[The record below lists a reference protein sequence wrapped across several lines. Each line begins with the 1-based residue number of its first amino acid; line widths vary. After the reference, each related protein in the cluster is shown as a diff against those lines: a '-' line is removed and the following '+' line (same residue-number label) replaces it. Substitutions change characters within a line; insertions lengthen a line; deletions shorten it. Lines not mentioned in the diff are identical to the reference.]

1 MLTFIIKVVI
11 TIMILAGVIA
21 NLGRIINL
29 FNRIMENKN
38 PKQKRRYAFTCIIAV
53 VLIFVF
59 MFGTT
64 LVPSGSTG
72 IRVTFGAASD
82 EGLDDGLKFH
92 IPLVQKIVIINNKVV
107 RTDVDAYS
115 ASKDLQQIHSTISVN
130 YSIVPESSTKIY
142 KTIGSDAE
150 NTIVRPAIQEAS
162 KATTAR
168 YTAEELIASRDTVS
182 MEMCAEIQD
191 KLSDYGMVVRD
202 VNIIDFDFSDE
213 FNKAIEE
220 KQTAQQKALKAEQDL
235 ARIKVEAEQKVATA
249 KAEAEAYEL
258 KNRTIT
264 DKVIQM
270 EFLEKWDGKMPSV
283 MSDGNMMFD
292 VSTLMKK

>member
-1 MLTFIIKVVI
+1 MLGLISKVLVFA
-11 TIMILAGVIA
+11 LVVVVA
-21 NLGRIINL
+21 L
-29 FNRIMENKN
+29 FNINKI
-38 PKQKRRYAFTCIIAV
+38 RYLIEHIDAKKVNKKKLKMQVIVIGAVLFTGLFCTA
-53 VLIFVF
+53 
-59 MFGTT
+59 T
-64 LVPSGSTG
+64 VPSGSTG
-72 IRVTFGAASD
+72 VRVTFGAVA
-82 EGLDDGLKFH
+82 EDGLSNGLKLKLPF
-92 IPLVQKIVIINNKVV
+92 VQKIVIINNQVT

-130 YSIVPESSTKIY
+130 YRISPESSVTIY
-142 KTIGSDAE
+142 KNIGKDPE
-150 NTIVRPAIQEAS
+150 NKVIRPAIQEAS
-162 KATTAR
+162 KAVTAR
-168 YTAEELIASRDTVS
+168 YTAEELIASRDKVS
-182 MEMCAEIQD
+182 MEMCTEIQD
-191 KLSDYGMVVRD
+191 KLSDYGLIVQD
-202 VNIIDFDFSDE
+202 VNIIDFDFSEE

-270 EFLEKWDGKMPSV
+270 EFLEKWDGKMPAV

-292 VSTLMKK
+292 ITQAIQ

>member
-1 MLTFIIKVVI
+1 MLSLIIKVLACVLI
-11 TIMILAGVIA
+11 IAVVGFNFNSIVYTIKKIDKENVNTKKLKAGVIA
-21 NLGRIINL
+21 VGIAL
-29 FNRIMENKN
+29 FVIL
-38 PKQKRRYAFTCIIAV
+38 FC
-53 VLIFVF
+53 
-59 MFGTT
+59 TT
-64 LVPSGSTG
+64 TVPSGSTG
-72 IRVTFGAASD
+72 VRVTFGAVAE
-82 EGLDDGLKFH
+82 EGLDNGLKFKLPF
-92 IPLVQKIVIINNKVV
+92 IQRVVIINNQVV

-130 YSIVPESSTKIY
+130 YRVSPESSVSIY
-142 KTIGSDAE
+142 KNIGKDHE
-150 NTIVRPAIQEAS
+150 NKIVRPAIQEAS

-168 YTAEELIASRDTVS
+168 YTAEELIASRDKVS
-182 MEMCAEIQD
+182 MEMCTEIQN
-191 KLSDYGMVVRD
+191 KLSDYGLIVQD

-292 VSTLMKK
+292 ITQAIK

>member
-1 MLTFIIKVVI
+1 MIAFIIKIVVGI
-11 TIMILAGVIA
+11 AILGAILANLDSIIHAFKTLTKDKDAKAKRKIGFVSVIA
-21 NLGRIINL
+21 ILL
-29 FNRIMENKN
+29 VM
-38 PKQKRRYAFTCIIAV
+38 T
-53 VLIFVF
+53 F

-64 LVPSGSTG
+64 VVPSGSTG
-72 IRVTFGAASD
+72 VRVTFGAASD
-82 EGLDDGLKFH
+82 EGLDAGLKFH
-92 IPLVQKIVIINNKVV
+92 IPFVQKIVTVNNKVV

-130 YSIVPESSTKIY
+130 YSIKPESSTKIY
-142 KTIGSDAE
+142 KTIGNDPE

-191 KLSDYGMVVRD
+191 KLEDYGMIVKD
-202 VNIIDFDFSDE
+202 VNIIDFDFSEE

-292 VSTLMKK
+292 ISSMMK

>member
-1 MLTFIIKVVI
+1 MGTFIKIVIGIIVLSLFLKNIESIANVFETVMKNKGEKCKRKMTGILLTVI
-11 TIMILAGVIA
+11 TVI
-21 NLGRIINL
+21 
-29 FNRIMENKN
+29 
-38 PKQKRRYAFTCIIAV
+38 CIV
-53 VLIFVF
+53 

-64 LVPSGSTG
+64 FVPSGSTG

-92 IPLVQKIVIINNKVV
+92 IPFVQKIITINNKVV

-130 YSIVPESSTKIY
+130 YSISPESSVRIY
-142 KTIGSDAE
+142 KTIGKDPE

-162 KATTAR
+162 KAVTAR
-168 YTAEELIASRDTVS
+168 YTAEELIVYRDKVS
-182 MEMCAEIQD
+182 MEMCSEIQN
-191 KLSDYGMVVRD
+191 KLANYGMVVED
-202 VNIIDFDFSDE
+202 VNIIDFDFSEE

-220 KQTAQQKALKAEQDL
+220 KQTAQQKALQAEQDL
-235 ARIKVEAEQKVATA
+235 ARIKVESEQKVVTA
-249 KAEAEAYEL
+249 RAEAEAYEL

-264 DKVIQM
+264 DKVVQM

-283 MSDGNMMFD
+283 VSNGNAMFD
-292 VSTLMKK
+292 VSNLIK

>member
-1 MLTFIIKVVI
+1 MIAFIIKIVVGI
-11 TIMILAGVIA
+11 AILGAILANLDSIICAFKTFTKDKDAKAKRKIGFVSVIA
-21 NLGRIINL
+21 ALL
-29 FNRIMENKN
+29 VM
-38 PKQKRRYAFTCIIAV
+38 T
-53 VLIFVF
+53 F

-64 LVPSGSTG
+64 VVPSGSTG
-72 IRVTFGAASD
+72 VRVTFGAASD
-82 EGLDDGLKFH
+82 EGLDAGLKFH
-92 IPLVQKIVIINNKVV
+92 IPFVQKIVTVNNKVV

-130 YSIVPESSTKIY
+130 YSIKPESSTKIY
-142 KTIGSDAE
+142 KTIGNDPE

-191 KLSDYGMVVRD
+191 KLEDYGMIVKD
-202 VNIIDFDFSDE
+202 VNIIDFDFSEE

-283 MSDGNMMFD
+283 MSDGGMMFD
-292 VSTLMKK
+292 VSSMIK